1 MIEKETALNYL
12 VAGLAVLPADKTQ
25 KRPTMAWKDYQERR
39 PTECEVNAW
48 FCNQHD
54 AICLVCGKTSGNLE
68 VIDFDNHGE
77 LFDAWQNAVPT
88 DLESK
93 LVIETTPSGGFHV
106 AYRCEDAVSGNT
118 KLAQGVRNDKTATLI
133 ETRGEGGLILCA
145 PSDGYT
151 LTQGD
156 YTALPIL
163 TAEERDVLLNA
174 AKQLN
179 EIKEE
184 EHFTQPVIAL
194 NNFTMYEPDY
204 SHFEKR
210 PGDEFNERINFGEML
225 TYYGWKLL
233 RTLMDGTQYWQRPGK
248 DGDQHSATLK
258 DGIFYVFS
266 SNAAPF
272 EPNKGYTAFSAFV
285 LLRHN
290 GDFGKAAADLLA
302 QGFGQPKEVAPDVD
316 LSVFLKNIGAKTAE
330 ENTESEPPK
339 REKRFFNALD
349 LLQEYHNMKEPL
361 IEGLLRRE
369 EVMNIV
375 AAPKTGKSWF
385 VLQLALAF
393 CTGTKWA
400 GVSCTK
406 GKVLLIDN
414 ELHKE
419 TISKRIRTVAYAM
432 GIPEDCTDLGNLN
445 IYPQRGDEKDLRL
458 IASTVKQETDEK
470 FDVIIID
477 ALYKALPKDVDENS
491 NGQITDVYSHL
502 DRLARSTGAAVI
514 LVHHTSK
521 GNQANKSVTD
531 VGSGA
536 GAQSR
541 APDTHLTLRPH
552 KEKGVVSV
560 NCCVRSFPPVDPFCL
575 CRDENNLWSLAPE
588 YDPAEM
594 EGKEGKRSEEEI
606 ERKNMDTDAIMVSI
620 RDNIAEFNLPLPK
633 TALINLIHERLGA
646 MKTRVTSA
654 VECLITENFL
664 EIRKGDPKKHQ
675 QAMKCICHGPES
687 PFYKEPDLLDAVA
700 DEEQDN
706 GNKRSRSPK
715 I

>member
-12 VAGLAVLPADKTQ
+12 AAGLAVLPADKSM

-39 PTECEVNAW
+39 PTECEVKAW
-48 FCNQHD
+48 FSNQHD

-88 DLESK
+88 DLKSK
-93 LVIETTPSGGFHV
+93 LVIENTPSGGFHV
-106 AYRCEDAVSGNT
+106 AYRCTAEVSGNT
-118 KLAQGVRNDKTATLI
+118 KLAQDIRDDKTATLI

-156 YTALPIL
+156 YTALPLL
-163 TAEERDVLLNA
+163 TAEERGVLLNA

-184 EHFTQPVIAL
+184 EHPAPPVTAL
-194 NNFTMYEPDY
+194 SDFTMYEPAC
-204 SHFEKR
+204 SSFEKR
-210 PGDEFNERINFGEML
+210 PGDDFNERINFGEML

-233 RTLMDGTQYWQRPGK
+233 RILPDRTQYWQRPGK
-248 DGDQHSATLK
+248 VGDQHSATLK

-285 LLRHN
+285 LLCHN
-290 GDFGKAAADLLA
+290 GDFSKAAADLLA

-432 GIPEDCTDLGNLN
+432 GIPEDCADLGNLN

-502 DRLARSTGAAVI
+502 DRLARSTGAAVV

-560 NCCVRSFPPVDPFCL
+560 NCCVRSFPPVEPFCL
-575 CRDENNLWSLAPE
+575 RRDENNLWVIAPE

-606 ERKNMDTDAIMVSI
+606 ERKNMDTDEIMAAI

-633 TALINLIHERLGA
+633 TALINLIQERLGA

-654 VECLITENFL
+654 VECLISENFL

-687 PFYKEPDLLDAVA
+687 PFYKEPDLLDAVT

-706 GNKRSRSPK
+706 GKKRSRSRK

>member
-12 VAGLAVLPADKTQ
+12 AAGLAVLPADKSM
-25 KRPTMAWKDYQERR
+25 KRPTMAWKNYQERR
-39 PTECEVNAW
+39 PAECEVKAW
-48 FCNQHD
+48 FSNRHD
-54 AICLVCGKTSGNLE
+54 AICLICGKTSGNLE
-68 VIDFDNHGE
+68 VIDFDQHGE
-77 LFDAWQNAVPT
+77 LYTAWEARIPAA
-88 DLESK
+88 LKSK
-93 LVIETTPSGGFHV
+93 LVIEKTPSGGFHV
-106 AYRCEDAVSGNT
+106 AYQCKDTVSGNT
-118 KLAQGVRNDKTATLI
+118 KLAQGIRNDKTVTLI
-133 ETRGEGGLILCA
+133 ETRGEGGLILCS
-145 PSDGYT
+145 PNEGYT

-156 YTALPIL
+156 YTDLPIL
-163 TAEERDVLLNA
+163 TAEEREVLLNA

-184 EHFTQPVIAL
+184 EHSALPVITL
-194 NNFTMYEPDY
+194 SDFTMYEPDY

-210 PGDEFNERINFGEML
+210 PGDDFNERINFGDML
-225 TYYGWKLL
+225 IFYGWKLL
-233 RTLMDGTQYWQRPGK
+233 RTLPDGNQYWQRPGK
-248 DGDQHSATLK
+248 DDDQQSATLK

-272 EPNKGYTAFSAFV
+272 EANKGYTAFSAFA

-290 GDFGKAAADLLA
+290 GDFSKAAADLLE
-302 QGFGQPKEVAPDVD
+302 QGFGQPKGVAPDVD
-316 LSVFLKNIGAKTAE
+316 LSYFLQNIGAKTAV
-330 ENTESEPPK
+330 ENTESEPSK
-339 REKRFFNALD
+339 KEKRFFNALD

-400 GVSCTK
+400 GLSCTK

-419 TISKRIRTVAYAM
+419 TISKRIRTVADAM
-432 GIPEDCTDLGNLN
+432 GIPEDCTDLGNLD

-552 KEKGVVSV
+552 KENGVVSV

-654 VECLITENFL
+654 VECLINENFL

-687 PFYKEPDLLDAVA
+687 PFYKEPDLLDGIT

-706 GNKRSRSPK
+706 GKKRSRSRK

>member
-1 MIEKETALNYL
+1 MIEKQTALNYL
-12 VAGLAVLPADKTQ
+12 AAGLAVLPADKAL
-25 KRPTMAWKDYQERR
+25 KRPTMAWKNYQEHR
-39 PTECEVNAW
+39 PTAAEVETW
-48 FCNQHD
+48 FSREHD
-54 AICLVCGKTSGNLE
+54 AICLVCGKASGNLE

-88 DLESK
+88 ELKSK
-93 LVIETTPSGGFHV
+93 LVIEKTPSGGFHV
-106 AYRCEDAVSGNT
+106 AYQCQDTVCGNT
-118 KLAQGVRNDKTATLI
+118 KLAQGIRNNKTVTLI

-145 PSDGYT
+145 PSVGYT

-156 YTALPIL
+156 YADLSIL
-163 TAEERDVLLNA
+163 TAEEREVLLNA

-179 EIKEE
+179 EIKEDE
-184 EHFTQPVIAL
+184 KTVSSVL
-194 NNFTMYEPDY
+194 SSDFTMYEPDC
-204 SHFEKR
+204 SNFEKR

-233 RTLMDGTQYWQRPGK
+233 RTLPDGNQYWQRPGK
-248 DGDQHSATLK
+248 DGDQQSATLK

-272 EPNKGYTAFSAFV
+272 EPNKSYTAFTAFT
-285 LLRHN
+285 LLCHN
-290 GDFGKAAADLLA
+290 GDFSKAAADLLE
-302 QGFGQPKEVAPDVD
+302 QGFGQPKGVAPDVD
-316 LSVFLKNIGAKTAE
+316 LSAFLQNIGAKSAV
-330 ENTESEPPK
+330 ENIESEPPK
-339 REKRFFNALD
+339 KEKRFFNALD
-349 LLQEYHNMKEPL
+349 LLQEYHDMKEPL

-393 CTGTKWA
+393 CTGTEWA
-400 GVSCTK
+400 GKLCTK

-419 TISKRIRTVAYAM
+419 TIVKRIRTVASAM
-432 GIPEDCTDLGNLN
+432 GIPEDCADIGNLD

-575 CRDENNLWSLAPE
+575 CRDENNLWTLAPE

-654 VECLITENFL
+654 VECLISENFL

-687 PFYKEPDLLDAVA
+687 PFYKEPDLLDGIT

-706 GNKRSRSPK
+706 GKKRSRSRK